1 MHRATIKH
9 FGTPNELREFPKGRL
24 ELISIGGVTV
34 GLAIFEPGWRWY
46 SSVQPSCRQRELRG
60 AACSRQGNDGRPRAW

>member
-46 SSVQPSCRQRELRG
+46 SSVQPSCRQRKLRG